1 MKSSIRNALAS
12 LITVVITALSFPAFA
27 IILDDLNSEDVN
39 RFVTL
44 YCNVDGMLVRS
55 EFTKRVDNMLEKM
68 DKAKTGVVNDKQF
81 MFFLTQM
88 QMSDGYTGQ
97 MISASDMRKKIE
109 VAFDKVDT
117 EKRAMLNK
125 KQTVELLRNL
135 MASGG

>member
-1 MKSSIRNALAS
+1 MKSSIRNVLAS
-12 LITVVITALSFPAFA
+12 LITVVIAALSFPAFA
-27 IILDDLNSEDVN
+27 ITLDDLDPDDVN

-55 EFTKRVDNMLEKM
+55 EFTKRVDNMFEKM

-81 MFFLTQM
+81 MFFLTQIR
-88 QMSDGYTGQ
+88 MSDGYTDQ
-97 MISASDMRKKIE
+97 MISRSDMRKKVE

-125 KQTVELLRNL
+125 KQAEELLRNL
-135 MASGG
+135 TASGS